1 MQRMFARRISLE
13 LELGAGDKHA
23 IARMLTQVGAA
34 TYPPTY

>member
-1 MQRMFARRISLE
+1 MQRMFARKVSLE

-34 TYPPTY
+34 PHPPTY